1 MLAHVYCTVQGQEL
15 TLALAYVSFHS
26 RFDSI
31 RQQGSMRI
39 GDCDD
44 GRAEGRLSIVDRS
57 MEVLIQ
63 KTKMRIDNV
72 ATKELLINITANIT
86 AT

>member
-1 MLAHVYCTVQGQEL
+1 
-15 TLALAYVSFHS
+15 
-26 RFDSI
+26 
-31 RQQGSMRI
+31 
-39 GDCDD
+39 
-44 GRAEGRLSIVDRS
+44 